1 MIAVGIDVGKRNHE
15 ACFLNGDGQE
25 IARSLRFA
33 NNQGG
38 MRLLLD
44 RLQGLDGPAT
54 IALEASGHY
63 WLGLQRGLE
72 GQGLCVQVV
81 NPLQTQALR
90 TLGVRKT
97 KTDRRDAFVLADLV
111 RIGRARPNY
120 VPDDVMLQLRE
131 LTRFRWGLADQI
143 GDAKRRL
150 LAVLDRVFPEF
161 ADQFSDPFGASAREL
176 LSRGATAADFAA
188 LDLDLDDL
196 TTLLEQASRKR
207 FGRDKAQAIQRS
219 AAGSLGLAALG
230 PAARLEIQSLLAQI
244 ALIETQVSELDD
256 AIAELMKSTEQ
267 YLTTIPGVGPVLAAS
282 ILAEVGD
289 IDRFPRPSALVAYA
303 GIDPSVF
310 ASGQFEGTRQ
320 HISKRG
326 SPYLR
331 RALYLAT
338 HSAHLRNP
346 DLDAYLQRKLSEG
359 KSYKQALV
367 ATSHKLLTR
376 IYTVL
381 KEGRPFEVHY
391 SPGQE
396 A

>member
-1 MIAVGIDVGKRNHE
+1 VGKRNHE
-15 ACFLNGDGQE
+15 ACFLDTDGRE
-25 IARSLRFA
+25 VGRSLRFT

-38 MRLLLD
+38 LRLLMD
-44 RLQGLDGPAT
+44 RLQALEGPAT

-72 GQGLCVQVV
+72 AQGQSVQVV

-90 TLGVRKT
+90 TMGVRKT

-111 RIGRARPNY
+111 RIGRARRNY
-120 VPDDVMLQLRE
+120 VPDDTVLQLRE
-131 LTRFRWGLADQI
+131 LTRFRWGLVDQI

-161 ADQFSDPFGASAREL
+161 AEQFSDPFGVSAREL
-176 LSRGATAADFAA
+176 LSRAATAADFAA
-188 LDLDLDDL
+188 LDLDEL
-196 TTLLEQASRKR
+196 TSLLERASRKR
-207 FGRDKAQAIQRS
+207 FGRDKAEAIQRS
-219 AAGSLGLAALG
+219 AASSLGLAALG
-230 PAARLEIQSLLAQI
+230 PAARIEVSALLAQI
-244 ALIETQVSELDD
+244 HLVEKQVAELDE
-256 AIAELMKSTEQ
+256 AIAGLLAGTDQ
-267 YLTTIPGVGPVLAAS
+267 YLTTIPGVGAVLGAS
-282 ILAEVGD
+282 ILAEIGD
-289 IDRFPRPSALVAYA
+289 IDRFPRLQALVAYA

-346 DLDAYLQRKLSEG
+346 DLDDYLQRKLREG

-367 ATSHKLLTR
+367 ATSHKLLAR
-376 IYTVL
+376 IFTVL
-381 KEGRPFEVHY
+381 KEGRPFEVR
-391 SPGQE
+391 E
-396 A
+396 APDD